1 MGMDT
6 NPPPRATSEDSVG
19 KGFGIGC
26 LTIIVAFV
34 GAGVLGSLIG
44 YGAASMLPHD
54 PTAMLPVQLLLMVL
68 GLAPLVAPI
77 VMALRLRGQG
87 RPLAAKGVWA
97 ALLTAVA
104 LCVLLAAACFGLL
117 MGADFR

>member
-1 MGMDT
+1 MDT
-6 NPPPRATSEDSVG
+6 HIPPPASEDSVA

-26 LTIIVAFV
+26 LTMVIAAVA
-34 GAGVLGSLIG
+34 ALLLGSLIG
-44 YGAASMLPHD
+44 YGAAMALPHD

-77 VMALRLRGQG
+77 VFALRLRSQG
-87 RPLAAKGVWA
+87 RPLTAKGVWA
-97 ALLTAVA
+97 ALLTAFA

-117 MGADFR
+117 MSADFR